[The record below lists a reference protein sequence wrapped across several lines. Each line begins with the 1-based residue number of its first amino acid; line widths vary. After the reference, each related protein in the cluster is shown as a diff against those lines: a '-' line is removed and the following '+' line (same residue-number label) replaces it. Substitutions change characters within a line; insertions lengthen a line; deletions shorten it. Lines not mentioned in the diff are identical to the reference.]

1 MGMFEQ
7 SLLLD
12 PTATRKTGALAAS
25 LTLQTIA
32 VGAIIAIPLIWGDR
46 LPDVRPYISLALP
59 ITTLP
64 PEPMPARAAPS
75 SSTSTRASTGP
86 SRPFPAPA
94 RIVSLSE
101 IPTIGVE
108 EAPALSSGGNAV
120 GDPLGAM
127 SALPSFGAIFHD
139 PPPKPKPAAETKQPD
154 KPLRLG
160 GEVLAAKLVKKVIPV
175 YPSLARQVRISG
187 KVELLGVIARDGT
200 IQHLQVV
207 SGHPLLVQA
216 ALEAVRQ
223 WIYSPT
229 LLNGQAMEVIA
240 PISVNF
246 TLAQ

>member
-1 MGMFEQ
+1 
-7 SLLLD
+7 
-12 PTATRKTGALAAS
+12 
-25 LTLQTIA
+25 
-32 VGAIIAIPLIWGDR
+32 
-46 LPDVRPYISLALP
+46 
-59 ITTLP
+59 
-64 PEPMPARAAPS
+64 
-75 SSTSTRASTGP
+75 
-86 SRPFPAPA
+86 
-94 RIVSLSE
+94 
-101 IPTIGVE
+101 
-108 EAPALSSGGNAV
+108 
-120 GDPLGAM
+120 M